1 MKLDV
6 TGMEELMAQFTRM
19 ASSETTKYEREAVKK
34 GAEIVKKNQEANW
47 NKSVENDEHIQDNI
61 IIGRAFETEEGTGI
75 SVAPKM
81 NLRWRA
87 MFVEYGTSHQP
98 PQAPVERS
106 GQQSESQAIKA
117 MFDELG
123 KVIK

>member
-6 TGMEELMAQFTRM
+6 TGMDEIMAQFRRL
-19 ASSETTKYEREAVKK
+19 ASSETTKYERQAVRK
-34 GAEIVKKNQEANW
+34 GAEIVKKHQEDNW
-47 NKSVENDEHIQDNI
+47 NRSDESDEHVQDNI
-61 IIGRAFETEEGTGI
+61 IIGRAFDTEEGTGI
-75 SVAPKM
+75 AVAPKM
-81 NLRWRA
+81 KLRWRA

-106 GQQSESQAIKA
+106 KQQSESQAIKA

-123 KVIK
+123 KVIR

>member
-6 TGMEELMAQFTRM
+6 TGFEELMAEFNRM
-19 ASSETTKYEREAVKK
+19 ASNETEKYEREAVRK
-34 GAEIVKKNQEANW
+34 GAEIVKKNQESNW
-47 NKSVENDEHIQDNI
+47 NRSGAEGEHIQDNI
-61 IIGRAFETEEGTGI
+61 IIGRAFDTEEGTGI

-106 GQQSESQAIKA
+106 GQQSEAQATQA
-117 MFDELG
+117 MMDVLG
-123 KVIK
+123 RVIK